1 MAGTGASGPGVLG
14 LLSGQLRHPGPRAF
28 PRQPGPGEHRCQ
40 DSPRVDAAPPGGRAE
55 SRAGRD
61 RPPNLPSCLLTRDPG
76 TVRQVVTQARD
87 RATPGRG
94 RPRISRRCL
103 PTTHHAPESPRE
115 RARDSADTAQER
127 REPSPTCTPTS
138 PRESGPPGLAREHR
152 TRSKTSLYS
161 GIVLHTAQAR
171 CTKLAQDR
179 RES

>member
-1 MAGTGASGPGVLG
+1 MLG
-14 LLSGQLRHPGPRAF
+14 LLSSLLHHPRAF

-40 DSPRVDAAPPGGRAE
+40 DSPRADAAPPGGRAE

-61 RPPNLPSCLLTRDPG
+61 RPPNLPSCLLTPG
-76 TVRQVVTQARD
+76 PRHSPPSRHPSRGR

-94 RPRISRRCL
+94 RPRFSRRCL
-103 PTTHHAPESPRE
+103 PTAHHAPGSPRE